1 MQFSFFQDLEQG
13 YNGSQDKPC
22 HNCRLIEIGESACY
36 LGKCGVC
43 GRPARR

>member
-1 MQFSFFQDLEQG
+1 MKFSFFQDLEQG

-22 HNCRLIEIGESACY
+22 NNCRLIEIGEAACY